1 MEWPRFLSRRQP
13 VVQDTDL
20 VACVPQAE
28 LKPELSRPQLRIL
41 ADAVSTAVSTDLS
54 GTSERLP
61 LQEDREW
68 FTTWPGEHYTLLASL
83 AESISAQR
91 AWDIGTYHGASA
103 LALAG
108 VVESVVTNDVV
119 PLSDMEGAYVA
130 LESDW
135 PNVTQ
140 VVGNL
145 ADDHF
150 YATHETSI
158 ADADLI
164 VMDGPKDGRFE
175 YAVVPRLLTTMK
187 TGSILVMDDI
197 RFANMRAL
205 WLGLDRPR
213 IDVGCFGHWSGTG
226 IVFI

>member
-1 MEWPRFLSRRQP
+1 M
-13 VVQDTDL
+13 
-20 VACVPQAE
+20 ACVPQAE
-28 LKPELSRPQLRIL
+28 LKPEVSRPQLRIL

-54 GTSERLP
+54 GTSACLP
-61 LQEDREW
+61 LKEDREW

-83 AESISAQR
+83 ARSVSAQR
-91 AWDIGTYHGASA
+91 AWDIGTYHGAGA

-108 VVESVVTNDVV
+108 AVERVVTNDIF
-119 PLSDMEGAYVA
+119 PLSNMEGAYFR

-140 VVGNL
+140 VIGNL
-145 ADDHF
+145 AEGDF
-150 YATHETSI
+150 YTTHETSI
-158 ADADLI
+158 ADADLM
-164 VMDGPKDGRFE
+164 VVDGPKDGRFE

-226 IVFI
+226 IVFV

>member
-1 MEWPRFLSRRQP
+1 LSRRQP

-28 LKPELSRPQLRIL
+28 LKPELSRPQLQIL

-54 GTSERLP
+54 GTSERLS

>member
-1 MEWPRFLSRRQP
+1 MGISRLLGGRQP

-20 VACVPQAE
+20 VACVPQTE
-28 LKPELSRPQLRIL
+28 LKPEISREQLSIL
-41 ADAVSTAVSTDLS
+41 ADAVSVAVSTDLS
-54 GTSERLP
+54 PLRERLP
-61 LQEDREW
+61 LPEDREW
-68 FTTWPGEHYTLLASL
+68 FTVWPGEHYTLLAGL
-83 AESISAQR
+83 AQTISAKL

-108 VVESVVTNDVV
+108 AVESVVTNDVV
-119 PLSDMEGAYVA
+119 PLSHMEGAHTA

-140 VVGNL
+140 TVGDL
-145 ADDHF
+145 ADAGF
-150 YATHETSI
+150 YSIHEASI
-158 ADADLI
+158 ACADMVL
-164 VMDGPKDGRFE
+164 VDGPKDGKFE
-175 YAVVPRLLTTMK
+175 YTVIPRLIETMK
-187 TGSILVMDDI
+187 PGSILVMDDI

-226 IVFI
+226 VVFV